1 MSRALQNT
9 LLLRMETVW
18 GSRGMLDGILES
30 AIRIMVADDTRL
42 HTSLLADALRRDG
55 AFEVIGADSQELIA
69 RAHARA
75 LNVLLL
81 SSELDGQP
89 GRGFEVL
96 REVRSLLPNVRAIML
111 LDTSRHELVLEAF
124 RSGARGVLS
133 RQESVEV
140 LCACVRAV
148 HQGQIWANAEQ
159 MGLLVQALASPRG
172 TPAPN
177 AQGIEHLSKREME
190 IVECVAD
197 GLSNRE
203 IAERLGLSQH
213 TVKNYLFKVFEKLNV
228 SSRVELLSLALKRK
242 VPSQSQVNSLDE
254 TFTENGLLSD
264 SALIPYQRAAEQ
276 GVQIAQLELAR
287 FHGDRKADYKDLT
300 QAYKWYLIVS
310 HQVSEASERVGSAM
324 TVEQKLEAEAMA
336 AAWLKKADRLLSA
349 SLKDQLIVTVRRRPV
364 QAATSLSASVP
375 RRMRR

>member
-1 MSRALQNT
+1 
-9 LLLRMETVW
+9 
-18 GSRGMLDGILES
+18 MLDGILES
-30 AIRIMVADDTRL
+30 AIRIMVADDSRL

-69 RAHARA
+69 RAHART
-75 LNVLLL
+75 LDVLLL

-96 REVRSLLPNVRAIML
+96 REVRGLHPNVRAIML
-111 LDTSRHELVLEAF
+111 LDTSRHESVLEAF
-124 RSGARGVLS
+124 RCGARGVLS

-140 LCACVRAV
+140 LSTCVRAV
-148 HQGQIWANAEQ
+148 HQGQIWANSEQ

-172 TPAPN
+172 APAPN
-177 AQGIEHLSKREME
+177 AQGIEQLSKREME

-242 VPSQSQVNSLDE
+242 VPSQAEVNCLDE
-254 TFTENGLLSD
+254 SFADNGLLSD
-264 SALIPYQRAAEQ
+264 SAFIPYQRAAEQ

-287 FHGDRKADYKDLT
+287 FHGARKADYKDLT

-310 HQVSEASERVGSAM
+310 HQVSEASKRVESAM
-324 TVEQKLEAEAMA
+324 TLEQKLEAEAMA
-336 AAWLKKADRLLSA
+336 AAWLKKADRLLPA
-349 SLKDQLIVTVRRRPV
+349 PLKDQLIVTVRRRPV
-364 QAATSLSASVP
+364 QVATSLSAGVP
-375 RRMRR
+375 RRIRR

>member
-1 MSRALQNT
+1 
-9 LLLRMETVW
+9 
-18 GSRGMLDGILES
+18 MLDGILES

-42 HTSLLADALRRDG
+42 HTNLLADALRRDG
-55 AFEVIGADSQELIA
+55 AFEVIGSDSQELIA
-69 RAHARA
+69 RAHVRA
-75 LNVLLL
+75 LDVVLL

-96 REVRSLLPNVRAIML
+96 REVRVLHPNVRAIML

-124 RSGARGVLS
+124 RSGARGVLGTH
-133 RQESVEV
+133 ESVEA
-140 LCACVRAV
+140 LSMCLKRV

-172 TPAPN
+172 TPAPS
-177 AQGIEHLSKREME
+177 AQRIEQLSKREME
-190 IVECVAD
+190 IVESVAD

-242 VPSQSQVNSLDE
+242 VPSQSEINLLEEKVAGH
-254 TFTENGLLSD
+254 GLLND
-264 SALIPYQRAAEQ
+264 SSLAGYQRAAEQ
-276 GVQIAQLELAR
+276 GAQIAQLELAR
-287 FHGDRKADYKDLT
+287 FYGERKSDYKDLT

-310 HQVSEASERVGSAM
+310 HQVSEASKRVGSAM
-324 TVEQKLEAEAMA
+324 TIEQKLEAEVMA
-336 AAWLKKADRLLSA
+336 AAWLKKTDRLLPSP
-349 SLKDQLIVTVRRRPV
+349 LKDPLIVTVRRRPI
-364 QAATSLSASVP
+364 QATTTLSAGVP
-375 RRMRR
+375 QRMGR